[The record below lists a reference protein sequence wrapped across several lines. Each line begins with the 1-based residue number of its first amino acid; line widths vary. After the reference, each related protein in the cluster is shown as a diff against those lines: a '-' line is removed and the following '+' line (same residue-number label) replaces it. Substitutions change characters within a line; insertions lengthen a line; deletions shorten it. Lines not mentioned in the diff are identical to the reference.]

1 MPNQANLSQERED
14 RREQCTA
21 LAVREA
27 LKNGAFALAAS
38 GAGVFGAN
46 TFSPAFRNAL
56 GTSGKAALV
65 VTPAFFTFFYVSQT
79 TMNNCV
85 RTTHWSDETA
95 AAEAAMARDK

>member
-65 VTPAFFTFFYVSQT
+65 VMPTLFTLALVSEQ
-79 TMNNCV
+79 TMNECV
-85 RTTHWSDETA
+85 RNSRTTHPDIPV
-95 AAEAAMARDK
+95 